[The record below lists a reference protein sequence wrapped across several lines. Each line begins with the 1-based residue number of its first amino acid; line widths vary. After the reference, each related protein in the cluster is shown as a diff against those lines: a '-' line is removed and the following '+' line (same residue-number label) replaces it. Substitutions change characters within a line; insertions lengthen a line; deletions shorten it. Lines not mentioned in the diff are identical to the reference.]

1 VSIPFMVAL
10 GFIGLVVG
18 VIGLVQVIGARDR
31 RAAAWQNVAARF
43 TLAPEKGG
51 LFMREIMAG
60 RVEGVPV
67 RVSLVAKN
75 KREITRIEVGGPDF
89 ATPAVTARP
98 EADGA
103 IGRFFQ
109 GHDEPTGD
117 DLFDRTALL
126 QGEPALVHAVFDA
139 DVRRHLMVVLG
150 LHKGVFA
157 DGMLVIEQSHTTD
170 DADALAAVIKEAA
183 AAVAALGAAGQR
195 SQDVAAGL
203 AHNVVHDPE
212 AAVRTACFRTLAQ
225 DFPNYAGLREIAEA
239 LPEFRTADLEVLRLR
254 HCGDAVALPALTEMA
269 RENLPLQLRGEVLRL
284 LVSRFGYATQ
294 RELVLEALAS
304 PSVVDR
310 LAAVALIAEAGDT
323 EPVGRLSLQMMREET
338 EGAVGFAA
346 ALGQLGDARAEADL
360 VRLLARPDTTV
371 QCAAAVALGQM
382 GTVSAV
388 EPLLPLTE
396 GLLRDGPLKEAA
408 RDAVRRIQARLGAV
422 EAGRLS
428 LAEDVAGRLSVAEAG
443 AAGPQAGAVSLAATL
458 EK

>member
-1 VSIPFMVAL
+1 MLITVVAA
-10 GFIGLVVG
+10 
-18 VIGLVQVIGARDR
+18 VIGMIHTAKQRNR
-31 RAAAWQNVAARF
+31 RVEAWNNVATRF
-43 TLAPEKGG
+43 TLAPVEGG
-51 LFMREIMAG
+51 LFSGEAMAG
-60 RVEGVPV
+60 NVGGVPV
-67 RVSLVAKN
+67 RVSLVTSN
-75 KREITRIEVGGPDF
+75 KTRHTRIEVGGAPF
-89 ATPAVTARP
+89 LSPPVRIKP

-117 DLFDRTALL
+117 AVFDRTALI
-126 QGEPALVHAVFDA
+126 QGEPMLLHAIFDAEVRRSLMVAVGLHQGVFDEG
-139 DVRRHLMVVLG
+139 VLT
-150 LHKGVFA
+150 
-157 DGMLVIEQSHTTD
+157 IEKNHAID
-170 DADALAAVIKEAA
+170 DADELATLIREAVAAVL
-183 AAVAALGAAGQR
+183 ALGAARQR
-195 SQDVAAGL
+195 SRDPAAGL
-203 AHNVVHDPE
+203 AHNVKHDPE

-225 DFPNYAGLREIAEA
+225 EFPNYAGLRDIAEA

-284 LVSRFGYATQ
+284 LVQRFGYATQ
-294 RELVLEALAS
+294 RELVLEALAA

-310 LAAVALIAEAGDT
+310 LAAVAIIAEAGDT
-323 EPVGRLSLQMMREET
+323 EPVPRLSMQMLREEA
-338 EGAVGFAA
+338 EGTVGFAA

-360 VRLLARPDTTV
+360 VRLLERPDTAV
-371 QCAAAVALGQM
+371 QCAAAAALGLM

-396 GLLRDGPLKEAA
+396 GLLRDGALKEAA

-443 AAGPQAGAVSLAATL
+443 DAGATAGAVSLATT

>member
-1 VSIPFMVAL
+1 MSIPFMLAL
-10 GFIGLVVG
+10 GFIGIVVG
-18 VIGLVQVIGARDR
+18 IIGVVQVIGARDR

-51 LFMREIMAG
+51 VFTREIMAG

-75 KREITRIEVGGPDF
+75 KREVTRIEVGGPEF

-103 IGRFFQ
+103 IGRFLQ

-117 DLFDRTALL
+117 DVFDRTALL

-157 DGMLVIEQSHTTD
+157 DGMLVIEQDYTTD
-170 DADALAAVIKEAA
+170 DADALGTAINE
-183 AAVAALGAAGQR
+183 AVAAVVALWAAGQR
-195 SQDVAAGL
+195 SRDVAAGL
-203 AHNVVHDPE
+203 AHNVRHDPE
-212 AAVRTACFRTLAQ
+212 AAVRTACFECLATEYPK
-225 DFPNYAGLREIAEA
+225 FAGLREIAEA
-239 LPEFRTADLEVLRLR
+239 LPEFRTADLELLRVR
-254 HCGDAVALPALTEMA
+254 HCGDEIALPALTEMA
-269 RENLPLQLRGEVLRL
+269 RQNLPLQLRGEVLRL
-284 LVSRFGYATQ
+284 LVERFGYAAQ
-294 RELVLEALAS
+294 REVVLEALAA
-304 PSVVDR
+304 PSVMDR
-310 LAAVALIAEAGDT
+310 LAAVAIIAEAGDT
-323 EPVGRLSLQMMREET
+323 EPVPRLSMQMLREET

-346 ALGQLGDARAEADL
+346 ALGKLGDARAEGDL
-360 VRLLARPDTTV
+360 VRLLARPDTAV
-371 QCAAAVALGQM
+371 QCAAAVALGLV
-382 GTVSAV
+382 GTVAAV

-428 LAEDVAGRLSVAEAG
+428 LAEDVSGRLSVAEAG
-443 AAGPQAGAVSLAATL
+443 ADGATAGAVSLATTS
-458 EK
+458 K